1 MSRYFVLNCRID
13 DCELESMF
21 DNTDQIKES
30 EWTEASALGVIKEGH
45 TVHKAY
51 CPGHSFEL

>member
-1 MSRYFVLNCRID
+1 MLNCRID

-51 CPGHSFEL
+51 CPGHSFDL